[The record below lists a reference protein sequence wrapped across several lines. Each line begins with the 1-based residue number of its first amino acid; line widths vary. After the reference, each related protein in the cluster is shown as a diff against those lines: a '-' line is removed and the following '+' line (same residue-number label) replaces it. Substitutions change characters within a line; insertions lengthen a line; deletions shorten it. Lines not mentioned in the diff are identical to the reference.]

1 MDSTI
6 KPKYRIGVDV
16 GGTNTDAVLISL
28 DPISVIASHKAPTTP
43 DVTTGITNA
52 VRTVIDASKVSLSSI
67 GCVIVGTTHFV
78 NAVVQRAPSLRRVAV
93 IRLCGGSTE
102 GFGRGIP
109 PFIDFPADLR
119 ACIESPQVY
128 FCNGGYQIS
137 GTEISPLDS
146 DEIETIAAD
155 LIKNDIWN
163 VVISGMYA
171 PMNDA
176 QEIEAKRILL
186 KAIINQSE
194 SKIKPRIT
202 LSHEVSGL
210 GFLARENAAILNATL
225 RSLAER
231 TIYGFQKAMEDIFQG
246 GDYTLYLTQNDGSVL
261 SASEAIELP
270 IRTFNSGPTNSIRGG
285 ELLWRAAEADGE
297 KQASRTEALVVIDIG
312 GTTSDSGLLLPNG
325 LPRMSSVMSLVGG
338 VRTNFALPA
347 VESIGLGG
355 GSIIRIAENGEVS
368 VGPHSVALEL
378 LEKAKLFGGEYL
390 TSTDIVA
397 ASEIHTPTGRNP
409 FQGMGQPERLADITV
424 STVRKAQAAMR
435 RKIEELVDRT
445 KIQKGDVDV
454 LIVGG
459 GASIIQ
465 TDEPLAGVRMVRT
478 VDGGEVANA
487 VGAAISRVSGVID
500 TVVDTSN
507 QTIKEAREG
516 VIKLAIEKA
525 VANGAKRD
533 SIQIA
538 EITMLPIQYVDAK
551 ARMVIRAVGELDAV
565 AQQKAS
571 KEPTD
576 IISLNYELP
585 EERKGELA
593 APTQDEKVDIH
604 TYKPEVKDKQWIVSA
619 TDLEFI
625 ARGCKILGCGGGG
638 DPYQEY
644 LKARALIQRHPGT
657 VKVVSAEYFSD
668 DCLIGWTG
676 CMGSPEVS
684 MERLE
689 NDECLKAH
697 GELMRVTQSPPVS
710 GFLALEIGGGNG
722 VLNLGVSA
730 HYGVPCLD
738 ADYMGRAYPT
748 FWQVTPNVYG
758 AANGDAL
765 VPATIASGDGTFIT
779 MTKSRTDKLVDKAL
793 RAACVEM
800 GCRAGK
806 AGPPKAARVVREQ
819 AITGTLSL
827 AWWIGRAVALEKN
840 INDKAQ
846 RIIDEVGG
854 SESAAI
860 LGQGKITSVE
870 RVLKTGHTYGVLE
883 VEGTLSDSTKA
894 LIKIPFKNENAFVE
908 AVCDGESRILASVPD
923 LIAVID
929 AETGSGLGTPEYK
942 YGLKVVIIAIAASPR
957 WTDTDRGMHLGG
969 PGSMGFDEVKYT
981 PIGSKE
987 IEVINVWEGILSF
1000 YFFQD
1005 NVAVQYGNW
1014 APYTSENVQKRW
1026 VDVLVVK
1033 LEDVLREQIFVECK
1047 RQRADGERASEKA
1060 GENAR
1065 KQLERYMNIWQTQ
1078 YQVPHPRYYG
1088 LINIGVDTRFFIM
1101 DRHCCAKLEPL
1112 HGDPLSYSLKY
1123 DAIQVHDSL
1132 KEISEKIMGD

>member
-1 MDSTI
+1 MDH
-6 KPKYRIGVDV
+6 KYRIGVDV

-52 VRTVIDASKVSLSSI
+52 VRTVINSSNISLSAI
-67 GCVIVGTTHFV
+67 GCVIIGTTHFV

-93 IRLCGGSTE
+93 IRLCGGSEE

-109 PFIDFPADLR
+109 PFIDFPSDLR
-119 ACIESPQVY
+119 ACIESPQIY

-137 GTEISPLDS
+137 GTEISPLDEA
-146 DEIETIAAD
+146 EIERIAVELA
-155 LIKNDIWN
+155 KNNISN

-171 PMNDA
+171 PLNNS
-176 QEIEAKRILL
+176 QEIHASEIVSAAMAKHG
-186 KAIINQSE
+186 S
-194 SKIKPRIT
+194 SKMKPRIT
-202 LSHEVSGL
+202 LSHKVSGL

-225 RSLAER
+225 RPLAEK

-246 GDYTLYLTQNDGSVL
+246 NNYTLYLTQNDGSVL
-261 SASEAIELP
+261 GASEAVELP

-285 ELLWRAAEADGE
+285 ELLWRAASEADG
-297 KQASRTEALVVIDIG
+297 QRQSDRTEPLVVIDIG

-325 LPRMSSVMSLVGG
+325 LPQMSSVMSLVGG

-355 GSIIRIAENGEVS
+355 GSIIRSLDNGDLS
-368 VGPHSVALEL
+368 VGPESVALEL
-378 LEKAKLFGGEYL
+378 LDKAKLFGGEYL

-397 ASEIHTPTGRNP
+397 ASEVHSPTGNNP
-409 FQGMGQPERLADITV
+409 FEGMGQLERLAGVTPEI
-424 STVRKAQAAMR
+424 VRKAQIAMR
-435 RKIEELVDRT
+435 KKIEELVDRT

-459 GASIIQ
+459 GAPIIR
-465 TDEPLAGVRMVRT
+465 TDEPLTGVSMVRA
-478 VDGGEVANA
+478 VKGGEVANA

-507 QTIKEAREG
+507 QTIKEAQDA
-516 VIKLAIEKA
+516 VVKLAIQKA
-525 VANGAKRD
+525 IENGAKPET
-533 SIQIA
+533 IQVA

-551 ARMVIRAVGELDAV
+551 ARIVVRAVGELDFV
-565 AQQKAS
+565 AQES
-571 KEPTD
+571 SETLID
-576 IISLNYELP
+576 ITIFDEDFEAAEP
-585 EERKGELA
+585 EETGPSYPE
-593 APTQDEKVDIH
+593 EKVDLLS
-604 TYKPEVKDKQWIVSA
+604 YRPEIKDGQWIISS
-619 TDLEFI
+619 TDLLFI
-625 ARGCKILGCGGGG
+625 AQGCKILGCGGGG

-644 LKARALIQRHPGT
+644 LKARAIIRHHPGT
-657 VKVVSAEYFSD
+657 VKVVSVDYLPDES
-668 DCLIGWTG
+668 LVGWTG

-689 NDECLKAH
+689 NNECLQAH
-697 GELMRVTQSPPVS
+697 DELMRVTRSPPVS

-758 AANGDAL
+758 SPSGDAL

-779 MTKSRTDKLVDKAL
+779 MTKSRTDRLVDKAL

-806 AGPPKAARVVREQ
+806 AGPPKPARIVREQ
-819 AITGTLSL
+819 AITGTVSL

-860 LGQGKITSVE
+860 LGQGKIIGVE
-870 RVLKTGHTYGVLE
+870 RVLKTGHTYGVLN
-883 VEGTLSDSTKA
+883 VDGTLSDGTKA
-894 LIKIPFKNENAFVE
+894 AIKIPFKNENAFVE
-908 AVCDGESRILASVPD
+908 AVSNGQSKILASVPD

-929 AETGSGLGTPEYK
+929 AETGAGLGTPEYK
-942 YGLKVVIIAIAASPR
+942 YGLKVVIIAMAASPR
-957 WTDTDRGMHLGG
+957 WTDTKRGMELGG
-969 PGSMGFDEVKYT
+969 PGSMGFDEVEYN
-981 PIGSKE
+981 PIGKYSMPRSV
-987 IEVINVWEGILSF
+987 IEVFG
-1000 YFFQD
+1000 
-1005 NVAVQYGNW
+1005 
-1014 APYTSENVQKRW
+1014 
-1026 VDVLVVK
+1026 
-1033 LEDVLREQIFVECK
+1033 
-1047 RQRADGERASEKA
+1047 
-1060 GENAR
+1060 
-1065 KQLERYMNIWQTQ
+1065 
-1078 YQVPHPRYYG
+1078 
-1088 LINIGVDTRFFIM
+1088 
-1101 DRHCCAKLEPL
+1101 
-1112 HGDPLSYSLKY
+1112 
-1123 DAIQVHDSL
+1123 
-1132 KEISEKIMGD
+1132 